1 MGALQKI
8 REAGF
13 NIALKGDALAIS
25 PASALTQNQRE
36 FLKQHKTEIL
46 GELRAEVPGLSETDR
61 EKLLAYMVAI
71 EERDP
76 EMIAE
81 FLDVCSQN
89 PDKLAWA
96 LYWADKVLGA
106 GEPMVLP
113 DDRHYC
119 NECRHL
125 YKGYCLRQQFK
136 PLDDIPRR
144 CGDFLVKNL

>member
-13 NIALKGDALAIS
+13 NIALNGDALAIS

-46 GELRAEVPGLSETDR
+46 GELRAEVPGISETDR

-76 EMIAE
+76 PAE
-81 FLDVCSQN
+81 PSPVS
-89 PDKLAWA
+89 WA
-96 LYWADKVLGA
+96 PTW
-106 GEPMVLP
+106 
-113 DDRHYC
+113 
-119 NECRHL
+119 
-125 YKGYCLRQQFK
+125 
-136 PLDDIPRR
+136 
-144 CGDFLVKNL
+144 

>member
-46 GELRAEVPGLSETDR
+46 GELRAEVKRLSETDK
-61 EKLLAYMVAI
+61 EKLLAYMAAI
-71 EERDP
+71 KEHDP

-81 FLDVCSQN
+81 FLDVCSQK

-96 LYWADKVLGA
+96 LYWADKVLGV
-106 GEPMVLP
+106 GKPMIWP

-119 NECRHL
+119 HECRHL
-125 YKGYCLRQQFK
+125 YKRYCLRQQFR

-144 CGDFLVKNL
+144 CEDFWGK